1 MSPLTRIIKAD
12 TEQTRI
18 LHEAFQYLTL
28 KKKKKS
34 GRSMV
39 ENWGKVGEKAMMLKA
54 GKLPEKS
61 WTRYRQNTKSKIYL
75 MFAVHNG
82 KPDGLIFLE
91 PFCCLGSNGQID
103 RIQND
108 LGEKI
113 E

>member
-54 GKLPEKS
+54 GKLAEKS
-61 WTRYRQNTKSKIYL
+61 
-75 MFAVHNG
+75 
-82 KPDGLIFLE
+82 
-91 PFCCLGSNGQID
+91 
-103 RIQND
+103 
-108 LGEKI
+108 
-113 E
+113 

>member
-1 MSPLTRIIKAD
+1 MTKIIKAD

-61 WTRYRQNTKSKIYL
+61 
-75 MFAVHNG
+75 
-82 KPDGLIFLE
+82 
-91 PFCCLGSNGQID
+91 
-103 RIQND
+103 
-108 LGEKI
+108 
-113 E
+113 